1 MKAPHQNGGDV
12 LSLHYDSLR
21 NVSCA
26 HDTAEDRR
34 VLVGRALA
42 TEFLALNT
50 DENVRAYLKDA
61 EGKKRRRRGDVH
73 FKIEET
79 ILNYPENFCVLN
91 GGIVIVA
98 REYEVDEK
106 AKTIKLT
113 RPSIINGAQTQGV
126 LRDCAANFE
135 KAGEKFPPVYVTF
148 EIIVTKDE
156 PLIADISIARN
167 FQNDVQNISI
177 AGSRG
182 ILDDLEKALRS
193 GLDSE
198 VKIRKSE
205 TDRSDD
211 YIDTEKLLQVI
222 MALAPSEVLKGTAI
236 GDRGS
241 KAYTYS
247 QKATCLKDFTSVH
260 DAAKDPKVDPTGSNA
275 ELYEFFLEI
284 APHAYSLYEK
294 WKSHQGFKGTRIRVI
309 ERDGGQIIE
318 VPDGIV
324 FPIISSLS
332 VFTARKKNGWV
343 ISQPKQLTDSELI
356 EAAKTAYMQIADSNP
371 QTMGKK
377 AACYSSLLSI
387 TSIYKKFTS

>member
-1 MKAPHQNGGDV
+1 MKTPIQNGRGV
-12 LSLHYDSLR
+12 QSLRYDSLR
-21 NVSCA
+21 NISCT
-26 HDTAEDRR
+26 HDTAEGRR

-42 TEFLALNT
+42 TEFLGLNT

-61 EGKKRRRRGDVH
+61 EGKKKRRRGDVH

-98 REYEVDEK
+98 RDYEVDEK
-106 AKTIKLT
+106 NKTVSLK
-113 RPSIINGAQTQGV
+113 RASIINGAQTQGV
-126 LRDCAANFE
+126 LRDCAAGFE
-135 KAGEKFPPVYVTF
+135 KSGDEFPEVYVTF
-148 EIIVTKDE
+148 EIIVTADE

-182 ILDDLEKALRS
+182 ILDDLEKALKS
-193 GLDSE
+193 GIDDTI
-198 VKIRKSE
+198 KIKKSE
-205 TDRSDD
+205 TDRSDEF
-211 YIDTEKLLQVI
+211 IDTEKLLQVV
-222 MALAPSEVLKGTAI
+222 MALVPPDLLKGTTMN
-236 GDRGS
+236 DRDS

-247 QKATCLKDFTSVH
+247 QKATCLKDFSNVH
-260 DAAKDPKVDPTGSNA
+260 DAAKEDKSGPNA
-275 ELYEFFLEI
+275 ALYTFFLQI
-284 APHAYSLYEK
+284 APHAHRLYTR
-294 WKSHQGFKGTRIRVI
+294 WKSHQGFRGTRIRII
-309 ERDGGQIIE
+309 ERDGGQIVE

-332 VFTARKKNGWV
+332 VFATKKKSGWV
-343 ISQPKQLTDSELI
+343 IDQPDELDDAELI

-377 AACYSSLLSI
+377 AACYSSLLNI
-387 TSIYKKFTS
+387 TSIYKKFTSK

>member
-1 MKAPHQNGGDV
+1 VKAPIQNGRDV
-12 LSLHYDSLR
+12 QSLHYDSLR
-21 NVSCA
+21 NISCS
-26 HDTAEDRR
+26 HDVAEGRR

-42 TEFLALNT
+42 TEFLELNT

-79 ILNYPENFCVLN
+79 VVNYPENFCVLN

-98 REYEVDEK
+98 RDYEVDEK
-106 AKTIKLT
+106 NKTVVLN

-126 LRDCAANFE
+126 LRDCATGFE
-135 KAGEKFPPVYVTF
+135 RSGEEFPEVYVTF
-148 EIIVTKDE
+148 EIIVTANE

-182 ILDDLEKALRS
+182 VLDGLEKALKTAI
-193 GLDSE
+193 DDAI
-198 VKIRKSE
+198 KIKKSE
-205 TDRSDD
+205 TDRSDEF
-211 YIDTEKLLQVI
+211 IDTEKLLQVI
-222 MALAPSEVLKGTAI
+222 MALAPTELLKGTTMN
-236 GDRGS
+236 DRDS

-247 QKATCLKDFTSVH
+247 QKATCLKDFSNVH
-260 DAAKDPKVDPTGSNA
+260 DEAKEDETGANAA
-275 ELYEFFLEI
+275 LYAFFLQI
-284 APHAYSLYEK
+284 APHAYRLYTK
-294 WKSHQGFKGTRIRVI
+294 WKSHQGFRGTRIRII
-309 ERDGGQIIE
+309 ERDGGQIVE
-318 VPDGIV
+318 VPDGII

-332 VFTARKKNGWV
+332 VFVTKKKTGW
-343 ISQPKQLTDSELI
+343 IIDQPEELNDSELI

-387 TSIYKKFTS
+387 TSIYKKFTSK

>member
-1 MKAPHQNGGDV
+1 VPVQNGGGN

-21 NVSCA
+21 NISCA
-26 HDTAEDRR
+26 HDTANGRR

-42 TEFLALNT
+42 TEFLELNT
-50 DENVRAYLKDA
+50 DENVRAYLVDA
-61 EGKKRRRRGDVH
+61 EGKKKRRRGEVH
-73 FKIEET
+73 IKIAET
-79 ILNYPENFCVLN
+79 INNYPENFCVLN

-98 REYEVDEK
+98 RNYEADD
-106 AKTIKLT
+106 KTKIL
-113 RPSIINGAQTQGV
+113 RLLNPSIINGAQTQGV
-126 LRDCAANFE
+126 LRDCAAACEQSNID
-135 KAGEKFPPVYVTF
+135 FPEVFVTF
-148 EIIVTKDE
+148 EVIVTQSE
-156 PLIADISIARN
+156 ALIADISIARN

-182 ILDDLEKALRS
+182 ILEDLERVLQKALK
-193 GLDSE
+193 GD

-205 TDRSDD
+205 TDRSEDF
-211 YIDTEKLLQVI
+211 IDTEKLLQVI
-222 MALAPSEVLKGTAI
+222 MALTPAEMLAGTKV

-247 QKATCLKDFTSVH
+247 QKATCLKDFSSVH
-260 DAAKDPKVDPTGSNA
+260 DAAKEELIGPNA
-275 ELYEFFLEI
+275 ELYEFFLQI
-284 APHAYSLYEK
+284 APEAYRLHRK
-294 WKSHQGFKGTRIRVI
+294 WKAHQGFRGTRIRII
-309 ERDGGQIIE
+309 ERDGGQIVE
-318 VPDGIV
+318 VPDGII

-332 VFTARKKNGWV
+332 VFASKKKGGWA
-343 ISQPKQLTDSELI
+343 IAQPYQLTDAELI